1 MGISL
6 VMATVDR
13 CDEIRRVVDSLAAQ
27 TDDAFELV
35 IVDQNDDSRLEA
47 IVREGRDLGLDIVHE
62 RFPVRNLSAARNHG
76 IRRARFDVVGFPDDD
91 CWYEP
96 SVIGLVRRFL
106 VEEPGFSGVVAR
118 WHEES
123 PDRGERSTV
132 SLDRLRRFRERDTS
146 SITLFLR
153 RAVLEDVGGF
163 DERFGVSRYFGASE
177 ETDLLMRYLSR
188 GEHVCFLPE
197 VVVHHAYPSKMMG
210 SVSQVCRRM
219 RSRERG
225 VGAIY
230 AKHKL
235 PRMVIA
241 RGFLAPIFRSCIPP
255 TGVRSMLAGFSV
267 TLGRIEGYVKWRA
280 MHS

>member
-13 CDEIRRVVDSLAAQ
+13 CDEIRRVVHSLVAQ
-27 TDDAFELV
+27 TDGAFELV

-47 IVREGRDLGLDIVHE
+47 IVREGRDLGLDVVHE
-62 RFPVRNLSAARNHG
+62 RYPVRNLSAARNHG
-76 IRRARFDVVGFPDDD
+76 ISCARFDVVGFPDDD

-106 VEEPGFSGVVAR
+106 VEEPNFSGIVAR
-118 WHEES
+118 WYEEN
-123 PDRGERSTV
+123 PVCGERSAV

-146 SITLFLR
+146 SITLFLQR
-153 RAVLEDVGGF
+153 SVLEDIGGF

-177 ETDLLMRYLSR
+177 ETDLLMRYLSIGQR
-188 GEHVCFLPE
+188 VCYLPE
-197 VVVHHAYPSKMMG
+197 VVVHHAYPSKMLG

-235 PRMVIA
+235 PHLVIA
-241 RGFLAPIFRSCIPP
+241 RGFLAPILRSCIPP
-255 TGVRSMLAGFSV
+255 TGVRSMLAGCSV
-267 TLGRIEGYVKWRA
+267 TVGRIEGYVKWRA
-280 MHS
+280 MYS